1 MDKRQLIKQSN
12 KWGSD
17 IVPYL
22 VAIVVFLLITLI
34 YFSPVL
40 EGKKLKQH
48 DITMFKGMSKEI
60 VDHREATGEEP
71 LWTNSM
77 FGGMP
82 AWQISVKHK
91 GNMVTYIDKLVTLWL
106 PYPANFV
113 FLYFLGFFVLM
124 LVLKV
129 DPWVG
134 LIGAIAFALS
144 SYFFIILGAGHT
156 SKAHAIGYMAP
167 VLAGIILTFRGKYWQ
182 GALLT
187 AIALALEIVS
197 GHLQITYYLLII
209 VIVYGIFKLIEA
221 IADKQLPHFLKAT
234 GILIVAAILAILT
247 FTTNL
252 WATYDYGKDTMR
264 GKPELSKNTEISSS
278 GLDKDYIT
286 AWSVGVG
293 ETWSLLIPNVKGGA
307 SGLLGNVDAIK
318 EADPAYRKAISQ
330 QSNAYWGDQPGTSGP
345 VYVGI
350 IVMFLFV
357 LGMFIVKGKL
367 KWVLFTVTVLSI
379 LLAWGKNW
387 MPLTDFFI
395 DYIPGYNKFRAV
407 SMILVI
413 AELAIPILAFL
424 ALGKIVSDPSI
435 LKTKKSHLYI
445 SFGLTGGIVLLFYIM
460 PAVFFDFLS
469 AGEKSQFA
477 ELMKGNDAAQ
487 VNIYLTSL
495 ENVRIAIF
503 KADALRSFF
512 IVLIAAVLVFL
523 FSINKINRV
532 WLIVGLGLLILVD
545 MVSVNRRYL
554 NNDNFI
560 RARDF
565 EIPFKAS
572 AANNYILNDNNPDFR
587 VLDISKSTFNDASCS
602 YFHKSI
608 GGYHGAKLQRY
619 QDLIEANIQ
628 GEIESIYNVLSSN
641 PTLDKINNMLANLQV
656 LNMLNMKY
664 VIFNPDGMPLINNSA
679 YGNAWFVD
687 SVVMV
692 VGADEEIA
700 EVGNNNLK
708 STAIVDN
715 KFASQ
720 LDGKTFR
727 RGLNSNIALT
737 SYAPNNLVYNYESDT
752 EQLVVFSEI
761 YYNKGWNAYIDGQE
775 VSYLRANYVLRALVV
790 PYGKHIIE
798 FKFEPSIWVIGERI
812 SFVSSLLLIILLLV
826 GVGFGL
832 KTSLK
837 KNSNE

>member
-1 MDKRQLIKQSN
+1 
-12 KWGSD
+12 
-17 IVPYL
+17 
-22 VAIVVFLLITLI
+22 
-34 YFSPVL
+34 
-40 EGKKLKQH
+40 
-48 DITMFKGMSKEI
+48 
-60 VDHREATGEEP
+60 
-71 LWTNSM
+71 
-77 FGGMP
+77 
-82 AWQISVKHK
+82 
-91 GNMVTYIDKLVTLWL
+91 
-106 PYPANFV
+106 
-113 FLYFLGFFVLM
+113 
-124 LVLKV
+124 
-129 DPWVG
+129 
-134 LIGAIAFALS
+134 
-144 SYFFIILGAGHT
+144 
-156 SKAHAIGYMAP
+156 
-167 VLAGIILTFRGKYWQ
+167 
-182 GALLT
+182 
-187 AIALALEIVS
+187 
-197 GHLQITYYLLII
+197 
-209 VIVYGIFKLIEA
+209 
-221 IADKQLPHFLKAT
+221 
-234 GILIVAAILAILT
+234 
-247 FTTNL
+247 
-252 WATYDYGKDTMR
+252 
-264 GKPELSKNTEISSS
+264 
-278 GLDKDYIT
+278 
-286 AWSVGVG
+286 
-293 ETWSLLIPNVKGGA
+293 
-307 SGLLGNVDAIK
+307 
-318 EADPAYRKAISQ
+318 
-330 QSNAYWGDQPGTSGP
+330 
-345 VYVGI
+345 
-350 IVMFLFV
+350 
-357 LGMFIVKGKL
+357 
-367 KWVLFTVTVLSI
+367 
-379 LLAWGKNW
+379 

-826 GVGFGL
+826 GVVFGL